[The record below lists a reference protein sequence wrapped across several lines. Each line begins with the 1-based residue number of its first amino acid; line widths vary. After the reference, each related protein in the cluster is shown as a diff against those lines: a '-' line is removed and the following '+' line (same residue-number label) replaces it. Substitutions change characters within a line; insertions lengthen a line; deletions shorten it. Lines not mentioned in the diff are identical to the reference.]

1 MKIKVV
7 IPLLALSLLIL
18 VSAAWARETGE
29 IRGRV
34 TDEKGEFLPGV
45 AISLQSPS
53 LQGVRTAVTSLKGE
67 FHFPL
72 LPVGTY
78 RLTAELAGFPSLI
91 HDNIIVR
98 LGRMMWRWTNFPPA

>member
-1 MKIKVV
+1 MKIKAV
-7 IPLLALSLLIL
+7 IPVLGLILIVL

-45 AISLQSPS
+45 AIYLQSHS
-53 LQGVRTAVTSLKGE
+53 LQGVRTTVTSLKGE

-78 RLTAELAGFPSLI
+78 RLTAELDGFPSL
-91 HDNIIVR
+91 
-98 LGRMMWRWTNFPPA
+98 